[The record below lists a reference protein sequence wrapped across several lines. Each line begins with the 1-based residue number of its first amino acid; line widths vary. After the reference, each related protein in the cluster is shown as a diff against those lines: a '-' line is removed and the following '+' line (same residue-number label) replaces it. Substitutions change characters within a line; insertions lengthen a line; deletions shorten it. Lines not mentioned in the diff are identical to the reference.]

1 MHANLVAVALRIDI
15 LTNIK
20 IKSPLELCN
29 ACNKDFAKVLFA
41 LYMDFTLGLFFI
53 DYIATIYESSGNM
66 IAILC
71 IINFLWGLAFFPIFN
86 ILKKWVESTKS
97 LPFGAIINFLSDLLM
112 RLIMVCGLWFPLLLI
127 IFFKDLDHGNNA
139 LWSALAFFGG
149 LVAYA
154 FLKRNAIKSYVREVH
169 QKSNPYDTP
178 SELAIEIIEKD
189 WRCRK
194 CGTPHKYPYERNSP
208 MYGSPLFICPKCGM
222 EQLAYGRLEPALNR
236 SFGNWNIGRISI
248 KVNVVT
254 FVISVALLILILN
267 IPYSSREFFGILLFF
282 TATIFVSSVIITI
295 ESLLKKKPDFIK
307 KSEVRLQDKD
317 YVALLRKHG
326 YEVPHSIRSSK

>member
-1 MHANLVAVALRIDI
+1 
-15 LTNIK
+15 
-20 IKSPLELCN
+20 
-29 ACNKDFAKVLFA
+29 
-41 LYMDFTLGLFFI
+41 
-53 DYIATIYESSGNM
+53 M

-236 SFGNWNIGRISI
+236 SFGNWNVGRISM
-248 KVNVVT
+248 KVNVIS
-254 FVISVALLILILN
+254 FVISVFFLILMLTN
-267 IPYSSREFFGILLFF
+267 PNSTGEFFGLLLVYS
-282 TATIFVSSVIITI
+282 ATIFVSSVIITI

-307 KSEVRLQDKD
+307 KSEERLQNKD
-317 YVALLRKHG
+317 YVTLLRKHG

>member
-1 MHANLVAVALRIDI
+1 MECA
-15 LTNIK
+15 
-20 IKSPLELCN
+20 
-29 ACNKDFAKVLFA
+29 
-41 LYMDFTLGLFFI
+41 GLFWR
-53 DYIATIYESSGNM
+53 ASGN
-66 IAILC
+66 L
-71 IINFLWGLAFFPIFN
+71 
-86 ILKKWVESTKS
+86 
-97 LPFGAIINFLSDLLM
+97 
-112 RLIMVCGLWFPLLLI
+112 
-127 IFFKDLDHGNNA
+127 
-139 LWSALAFFGG
+139 
-149 LVAYA
+149 
-154 FLKRNAIKSYVREVH
+154 
-169 QKSNPYDTP
+169 
-178 SELAIEIIEKD
+178 
-189 WRCRK
+189 
-194 CGTPHKYPYERNSP
+194 P

-236 SFGNWNIGRISI
+236 SFGNWNVGRISM

-295 ESLLKKKPDFIK
+295 ESMLKKKPDFIK

>member
-1 MHANLVAVALRIDI
+1 MI

-41 LYMDFTLGLFFI
+41 LYMDFTLGLLFI

-71 IINFLWGLAFFPIFN
+71 IINFLWG
-86 ILKKWVESTKS
+86 
-97 LPFGAIINFLSDLLM
+97 
-112 RLIMVCGLWFPLLLI
+112 
-127 IFFKDLDHGNNA
+127 
-139 LWSALAFFGG
+139 LAFFGG

-178 SELAIEIIEKD
+178 SELTIEIIEKD
-189 WRCRK
+189 WRCR
-194 CGTPHKYPYERNSP
+194 
-208 MYGSPLFICPKCGM
+208 KCGM

-248 KVNVVT
+248 KVNVIS
-254 FVISVALLILILN
+254 FVISVIFLILMLTN
-267 IPYSSREFFGILLFF
+267 PNSTGEFFGLLLIYS
-282 TATIFVSSVIITI
+282 ATIFVSSVIITI
-295 ESLLKKKPDFIK
+295 ESKLKKKPDFIK
-307 KSEVRLQDKD
+307 KSEERLQNKD
-317 YVALLRKHG
+317 YVTLLRKHG

>member
-1 MHANLVAVALRIDI
+1 
-15 LTNIK
+15 
-20 IKSPLELCN
+20 
-29 ACNKDFAKVLFA
+29 
-41 LYMDFTLGLFFI
+41 
-53 DYIATIYESSGNM
+53 
-66 IAILC
+66 
-71 IINFLWGLAFFPIFN
+71 
-86 ILKKWVESTKS
+86 
-97 LPFGAIINFLSDLLM
+97 
-112 RLIMVCGLWFPLLLI
+112 MVCGLWFPLLLI
-127 IFFKDLDHGNNA
+127 IFFKDLDHGNKA

-194 CGTPHKYPYERNSP
+194 CGTSHKYTYERNSP

-236 SFGNWNIGRISI
+236 SFGNWNIRRTSI
-248 KVNVVT
+248 KVNIVSFVV
-254 FVISVALLILILN
+254 SAALLILILN
-267 IPYSSREFFGILLFF
+267 IPYSTRKFFGSLLFF
-282 TATIFVSSVIITI
+282 TTSVFVSSVIITI

-307 KSEVRLQDKD
+307 KSEARLQDKD